1 MYGNQITELWQ
12 IREQENMLERAAR
25 QARREGRFDVPAEH
39 RAARLAWLVTFHR
52 TKKPRSTSPRCSQH
66 AAPES
71 GGG

>member
-39 RAARLAWLVTFHR
+39 RAARLAWLVTHR